1 MFSCQEHSDKVALRD
16 SRTKRVK
23 NTGREKTTPLTKVS
37 NVELPKRVGFLT
49 IISWMMMFDTNSVY
63 VFTRV
68 SNLVISLSNET
79 YNFTVKIY
87 ESFA

>member
-1 MFSCQEHSDKVALRD
+1 MFSCKEHSDKVALRD

-49 IISWMMMFDTNSVY
+49 IISWMKMFETNSVF
-63 VFTRV
+63 VFTGANDLIIV
-68 SNLVISLSNET
+68 TN
-79 YNFTVKIY
+79 
-87 ESFA
+87 